1 MFCPI
6 RNDFC
11 HKECALWDKEDK
23 RCAVRLAAE
32 ALTDLSAL
40 LIVSLADKTDEQD
53 DEIPVEED
61 LPFC

>member
-23 RCAVRLAAE
+23 QCAVRLAAE

-53 DEIPVEED
+53 EIPVEED